1 MVRNAATTLTVGFF
15 SWTSRA
21 SQLLR
26 MVDSGLLQSV
36 GGVISTG
43 KEASV
48 YRGVLR
54 WSVAHVP
61 SLGH

>member
-1 MVRNAATTLTVGFF
+1 MVRNAATTLTVVFGGKDIG
-15 SWTSRA
+15 R

-54 WSVAHVP
+54 WFVAHVP
-61 SLGH
+61 ALGH